1 MKINASALLH
11 PATVKT
17 LPVKTGSVGL
27 PKLSSPAASVNSVIS
42 NAQAVSSQTQSVQGI
57 TDWVA
62 ARPSYEMSATTGM
75 INSESMSVPMTLQL
89 KKGASY
95 SFSGAYAYS
104 FTGKSAPAVSI
115 TVTDAQGKVVST
127 KKSNSLSYVAS
138 ADGNFTVTMAI
149 TPAKGFSAKFTRY
162 QLNAYQTLSKL
173 PLTSGDKNIDAV
185 LAGGANWW
193 HDAGQVAKTSTT
205 VIAPNVKQIEGARNT
220 IYYDYLSGSESYL
233 SAADKKGFV
242 ATAQAQKGAI
252 ESAFSYLSSLVNV
265 TFEQDALR
273 ADIKFGNNDQT
284 SSAGYATYPSPDPN
298 RPSILMLDNSNN
310 PENAGAQLGVKGSY
324 GWQTL
329 IHELGHAMGLK
340 HPGAYNAGGGSTP
353 GPYLPKTLDNR
364 SMSIMSYNNATASTI
379 VTLTGTSTD
388 TSYSLRTSTAAST
401 PSTYQV
407 FDMAALQYLYGAN
420 TTTPATSLAVT
431 DAFSKFETVWAPQGV
446 EIDASTTTRSNLFDL
461 RAGGY
466 SSIAVRTEASHLADF
481 KAQLK
486 SQGFNDA
493 KANAAASSVMSSLKA
508 KKADATLYNGK
519 NAMALS
525 YGSQYSKV
533 LGGAAADKFYS
544 GTYSTD
550 VDGGE
555 GVDTLYL
562 QGTVKD
568 WVIDRTEG
576 RATAKAGGAVIKFSN
591 MEAIAYYKATE
602 ALVRA

>member
-1 MKINASALLH
+1 MKINASALLP
-11 PATVKT
+11 PATATT

-27 PKLSSPAASVNSVIS
+27 PKPSNPAASVNSVIS
-42 NAQAVSSQTQSVQGI
+42 NAQASNSQTQSAQGV
-57 TDWVA
+57 TDWVV

-89 KKGASY
+89 KKGVSY

-115 TVTDAQGKVVST
+115 TVTDSQGKVVST
-127 KKSNSLSYVAS
+127 KKSNSLSYLAS
-138 ADGNFTVTMAI
+138 ADGTFTVTMAI

-173 PLTSGDKNIDAV
+173 PSTSGDKNLDAI
-185 LAGGANWW
+185 LAGGSNWW
-193 HDAGQVAKTSTT
+193 HDAGQVATPSTT

-220 IYYDYLSGSESYL
+220 IYYDYLSGAESYL
-233 SAADKKGFV
+233 SAADKKGFI
-242 ATAQAQKGAI
+242 ATSQAQKVAI

-265 TFEQDALR
+265 TFVQNSQN

-284 SSAGYATYPSPDPN
+284 ASAGYATYPSTDPS

-310 PENAGAQLGVKGSY
+310 PENAGAQLGEKGTY

-340 HPGAYNAGGGSTP
+340 HPRAYNAGGGSTP
-353 GPYLPKTLDNR
+353 GPYLPKSLDNR
-364 SMSIMSYNNATASTI
+364 SMSIMSYNNSTASTL
-379 VTLTGTSTD
+379 VTLSGSSTE

-401 PSTYQV
+401 PSTYQL
-407 FDMAALQYLYGAN
+407 FDIAALQYLYGAN
-420 TTTPATSLAVT
+420 TSKQPSSLTVN
-431 DAFSKFETVWAPQGV
+431 DAYSQFETLWAPQGV
-446 EIDASTTTRSNLFDL
+446 ELNAASTTRSNLFDL

-466 SSIAVRTEASHLADF
+466 SSIAMRTEASNLADF
-481 KAQLK
+481 KVQLK

-493 KANAAASSVMSSLKA
+493 KANVAASSVMSMLKA
-508 KKADATLYNGK
+508 NKKDVTVYNGK
-519 NAMALS
+519 NTMALS
-525 YGSQYSKV
+525 YGSQYKKV
-533 LGGAAADKFYS
+533 VGGAAADKFYA

-550 VDGGE
+550 VNGGD

-568 WVIDRTEG
+568 WVVDRAAG
-576 RATAKAGGAVIKFSN
+576 IATAKAGGAVIKFSN
-591 MEAIAYYKATE
+591 MEAIAYYMATD
-602 ALVRA
+602 ALIHA